1 MTKDL
6 PIYKITIEPEY
17 SDGEDLG
24 IEQIAFTS
32 NPAIKV
38 KGMAFNQSRELLFAD
53 DVKYR
58 ITAPAMIPMEIYRRD
73 DESGEYYVQ
82 FSKETI
88 EQIHVKF
95 MQDLKNRDIFNL
107 EHDQAQMVPAFILE
121 SWIVDNPEYDKA
133 FTTFGI
139 EVPKGTLMLT
149 AQITDKEYYNELV
162 KNEQV
167 GFSIEGFL
175 GMKLSNQIK
184 QNNMN
189 KLPDGEHLIEG
200 KIYVVKGGEIIE
212 IKDAPKEEVAME
224 DTVVEE
230 EVTTETEP
238 IDEQP
243 EPEELAKEE
252 EVKEEKMA
260 VDVATDAEAVLAI
273 VAPVLEEQVNN
284 LLKIIA
290 DLKSQMEEM
299 LAERTEDEIELK
311 SEVKMSIAEK
321 FSALNKLS
329 NN

>member
-6 PIYKITIEPEY
+6 PIYKITIDPEY

-38 KGMAFNQSRELLFAD
+38 KGMAFSQDVKLLFAD
-53 DVKYR
+53 DLKYR
-58 ITAPAMIPMEIYRRD
+58 VTAPAMIPMEIYRRD
-73 DESGEYYVQ
+73 DETGEYYVQ
-82 FSKETI
+82 FTAETI
-88 EQIHVKF
+88 EQIHAKF

-107 EHDQAQMVPAFILE
+107 EHDQSQQVPAYILE
-121 SWIVDNPEYDKA
+121 SWIVDNPKEDKA
-133 FTTFGI
+133 FSTFGI

-149 AQITDKEYYNELV
+149 AQVTDKDYYNELV
-162 KNEQV
+162 KNEQI

-175 GMKLSNQIK
+175 GLKLSNQLNK
-184 QNNMN
+184 YNMN

-212 IKDAPKEEVAME
+212 IKDAPTEEVAME
-224 DTVVEE
+224 SDTVVEE

-243 EPEELAKEE
+243 APEEEMATE
-252 EVKEEKMA
+252 EVAMA

-290 DLKSQMEEM
+290 DLRTQMEEM
-299 LAERTEDEIELK
+299 LAERAEDEIEMK